1 MNKARIVNIASIF
14 LNSILVKGFVFI
26 VNIVMAKYTSVEVYG
41 RFVLIRSAINVAES
55 SVSSAINP
63 LILTDS
69 AKDKDKLTYDA
80 AYYICYGLIGII
92 VSSGLLV
99 FLYMN
104 SLISISDSFSDLS
117 HFFIVPFFII
127 SCFVNNALLSVNIG
141 KEKLNPI
148 LISSVSSFLLVG
160 IIVYWCKFNLNVY
173 TAIFL
178 LGLYHFSEF
187 LLKLVMNRNTLK
199 PIYCRD
205 KIVTEVK
212 DLLVRAKPLIIS
224 GLVNASAFF
233 IIRYLLSIS
242 PDGYKKLAIFD
253 IYFQMVILIM
263 IVTITLVN
271 LVSTMLIKKDVR
283 EGSFMIFFKKMA
295 TYVLPVIIVLS
306 IITYFITGYFINYI
320 NPKLYFKSME
330 LYIPLIAIVFAISLI
345 QNRSIIV
352 FDLQRVMPISIFISS
367 LITITYT
374 YLFAEQPEQLGVSYL
389 IYYLTS
395 IILNSWF
402 CFSSG
407 KNSRQ
412 LLNDAD

>member
-26 VNIVMAKYTSVEVYG
+26 VNIVMVKYTSVEVYG

-69 AKDKDKLTYDA
+69 AKDKDKLAYDA

-99 FLYMN
+99 FLFMN
-104 SLISISDSFSDLS
+104 SLISISDSFSNLG

-148 LISSVSSFLLVG
+148 LVSSVSSFLLVSV
-160 IIVYWCKFNLNVY
+160 IVYWYRFNLDVF

-178 LGLYHFSEF
+178 LGLYHFLEF

-199 PIYCRD
+199 PIYCRE
-205 KIVTEVK
+205 KIVAEVK
-212 DLLVRAKPLIIS
+212 ALLVRAKPLIIS

-242 PDGYKKLAIFD
+242 TDGYKKLAVFD

-263 IVTITLVN
+263 IVTSTLVN

-283 EGSFMIFFKKMA
+283 DGSFMIFFIKMA
-295 TYVLPVIIVLS
+295 TYVLPIIIVLS
-306 IITYFITGYFINYI
+306 IITYFITGYFINFI
-320 NPKLYFKSME
+320 NPELYYKSME
-330 LYIPLIAIVFAISLI
+330 LYIPLIAIIFGIAVM

-352 FDLQRVMPISIFISS
+352 FDLQRVMPVSIGISS
-367 LITITYT
+367 LITITYA
-374 YLFAEQPEQLGVSYL
+374 YFFAEQPEHLGLSYL
-389 IYYLTS
+389 IFYFTS
-395 IILNSWF
+395 IFLNSWF

-412 LLNDAD
+412 LLNNSN